1 MRQLHAMKIRVL
13 GSRGTRAAGHQASS
27 FLVGDSLL
35 VDAGT
40 ICAALDQEAQL
51 AISDLLLTHAH
62 FDHLADLP
70 FLVEKGLGRRRQP
83 LRIWAPQEVLQTVSA
98 HLFNDAIWPDFSRPQ
113 GAYPPQ
119 VEFCPL
125 PGGESSTVAGME
137 VSWARTSHPVF
148 AAGYCLQQAGAA
160 VLFSGDTGATDA
172 FWQLGR
178 AQKQLQGVFIETSF
192 PDRLAAVAASSGH
205 LTPASLR
212 AELGKLDRPQVP
224 VKVFHLKPRFLAEIV
239 AELDAL
245 EDPRLQILHGG
256 EEFLF

>member
-1 MRQLHAMKIRVL
+1 MKVRVL
-13 GSRGTRAAGHQASS
+13 GCRGTRAAGHQASS
-27 FLVGDSLL
+27 FLIGESLL

-70 FLVEKGLGRRRQP
+70 FLVENGLGRRRQP
-83 LRIWAPQEVLQTVSA
+83 LRIWAPQEVLQAVGA
-98 HLFNDAIWPDFSRPQ
+98 HLFNDAIWPDFRRPQ
-113 GAYPPQ
+113 GEYPVQ
-119 VEFCPL
+119 LEFCPL
-125 PGGESSTVAGME
+125 PAGQLCPVAEIE
-137 VSWARTSHPVF
+137 VSWARTNHPVF
-148 AAGYCLQQAGAA
+148 AAGYCLHQAGSA
-160 VLFSGDTGATDA
+160 VLISGDTGVTDA

-178 AQKQLQGVFIETSF
+178 AQNQLQGVFIETSF

-205 LTPASLR
+205 LTPATLR
-212 AELGKLDRPQVP
+212 AELIKLDRPQVA

-245 EDPRLQILHGG
+245 EDPRLQILYGG

>member
-1 MRQLHAMKIRVL
+1 MKVRVL
-13 GSRGTRAAGHQASS
+13 GCRGTRAAGHQASS
-27 FLVGDSLL
+27 FLIGESLL

-51 AISDLLLTHAH
+51 AISDVLLTHAH

-70 FLVEKGLGRRRQP
+70 FLVENGLGRRRQP
-83 LRIWAPQEVLQTVSA
+83 LRIWAPQQVLQAVGA

-113 GAYPPQ
+113 GDYPAQ
-119 VEFCPL
+119 IEFCPL
-125 PGGESSTVAGME
+125 PAGQSCPVAGME
-137 VSWARTSHPVF
+137 VRWARTNHPVF

-160 VLFSGDTGATDA
+160 VLFSGDTGPTED

-178 AQKQLQGVFIETSF
+178 CQLQLQGVFVETSF
-192 PDRLAAVAASSGH
+192 PDRLGAVAAGSGH
-205 LTPASLR
+205 LTPASLQV
-212 AELGKLDRPQVP
+212 ELDKLDRPQVA